1 MRRSKTKFRPS
12 VGTKPKSNEPSK
24 EPLSIPPTLSPS
36 VSQTSISTLSTPS
49 IKAEQALNEK
59 PPTAII
65 SCSPSL
71 PDVKPVIPDIK
82 PILQTEFQ
90 PPRLLSPPP
99 PLIKKPDSPK
109 PSARRAKTKFRPSG
123 KSSSPSRAPALN
135 LSPSGKRSN
144 LRSKVT

>member
-12 VGTKPKSNEPSK
+12 VGTKPKSNEP
-24 EPLSIPPTLSPS
+24 LSIPPTLSPS
-36 VSQTSISTLSTPS
+36 VSQTSITTLSTPS
-49 IKAEQALNEK
+49 IKSEKALNEK

-65 SCSPSL
+65 SSSPSL

-82 PILQTEFQ
+82 PILQTELQ

-99 PLIKKPDSPK
+99 PLIKKPESPK

-123 KSSSPSRAPALN
+123 KSSSPSRAPVLI
-135 LSPSGKRSN
+135 LSPSGKG
-144 LRSKVT
+144 LI